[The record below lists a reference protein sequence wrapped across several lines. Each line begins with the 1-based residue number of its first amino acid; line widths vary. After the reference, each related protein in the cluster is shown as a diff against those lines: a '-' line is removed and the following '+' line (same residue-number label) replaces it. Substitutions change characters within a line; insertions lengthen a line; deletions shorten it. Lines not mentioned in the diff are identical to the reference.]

1 MFKDEK
7 IPCVNILVLV
17 VISYILIKFIDNYE
31 SVFAVIN
38 SFISILAPFIF
49 AFVIAYILNPILSF
63 LEKRFHLK
71 RSMSI
76 AITYIVIISLILIFL
91 IILLPK
97 AASSLAELV
106 ENLPKFTY
114 QTEQWIDRYISNS
127 ESLSKIRMKALKNNN
142 ITSIIPKMT
151 GILKIIL
158 DTIFDKT
165 ISITLSLINVVFGF
179 IISIYILYDKEKII
193 KTTQKFI
200 YIILKRNNGDRL
212 IDLIQNIHSML
223 GICIGNK
230 AFDSIIIASICFVG
244 LTVLGSPYTL
254 LITIIVGITNMVPYF
269 GPTIGMIV
277 AFIINLFFNPFKA
290 VKVLIFLFFLQQID
304 SWYLDPKLVGNR
316 VGLSPLL
323 AIFAITIGGKL
334 FGVIGMLL
342 AVPTMAVIKIYMD
355 KILRK
360 YPQVDKGNGTV

>member
-7 IPCVNILVLV
+7 IPYRNILVLV
-17 VISYILIKFIDNYE
+17 IISYILIKLIDNYE
-31 SVFAVIN
+31 AIFGVIN
-38 SFISILAPFIF
+38 SFVSMLAPFIF

-76 AITYIVIISLILIFL
+76 AITYIVILSLILIVF

-97 AASSLAELV
+97 AAYSLADLV
-106 ENLPKFTY
+106 DNLPQFTH
-114 QTEQWIDRYISNS
+114 QTQQWIDNYISNS
-127 ESLSKIRMKALKNNN
+127 HLLSNIRMKALKNSN
-142 ITSIIPKMT
+142 ITPIIPKMT
-151 GILKIIL
+151 NALKMIL
-158 DTIFDKT
+158 DIIFDKT
-165 ISITLSLINVVFGF
+165 ISITVSLINVIFGL
-179 IISIYILYDKEKII
+179 IISIYVLFDKEKII
-193 KTTQKFI
+193 KTIQKFI
-200 YIILKRNNGDRL
+200 YIILKRNNGDIV
-212 IDLIQNIHSML
+212 IDLLKNIHSML

-230 AFDSIIIASICFVG
+230 AFDSMIIASICFVA

-290 VKVLIFLFFLQQID
+290 VKILIFLFFLQQFD

-316 VGLSPLL
+316 VGLSPFL
-323 AIFAITIGGKL
+323 AIFAITIGGSL

-342 AVPTMAVIKIYMD
+342 AVPTMAVIKIYVE
-355 KILRK
+355 KILVK
-360 YPQVDKGNGTV
+360 YSESDKENSAA

>member
-7 IPCVNILVLV
+7 IPYVNILVLV
-17 VISYILIKFIDNYE
+17 VISYILVKLIDNYQ
-31 SVFAVIN
+31 SVFTVID
-38 SFISILAPFIF
+38 SFISILSPFIF

-76 AITYIVIISLILIFL
+76 AITYIIIISLILIFL

-97 AASSLAELV
+97 AAASLADLV
-106 ENLPKFTY
+106 DNLPQFTY
-114 QTEQWIDRYISNS
+114 QTEQWIDKYISNS
-127 ESLSKIRMKALKNNN
+127 DILSKIRMKALKNNN
-142 ITSIIPKMT
+142 ITPVIPKIT
-151 GILKIIL
+151 STLKIIL
-158 DTIFDKT
+158 DIIFDKT
-165 ISITLSLINVVFGF
+165 ISITVSLINVVFGF
-179 IISIYILYDKEKII
+179 IISIYILCDKEKII

-200 YIILKRNNGDRL
+200 YIIFKKNNGDIL
-212 IDLIQNIHSML
+212 IGLLENIHSML

-277 AFIINLFFNPFKA
+277 AFIINIFFSPFKA
-290 VKVLIFLFFLQQID
+290 VKVLIFLFFLQQFD

-323 AIFAITIGGKL
+323 AIFAITIGGSL

-342 AVPTMAVIKIYMD
+342 AVPIMAVIKIYID

-360 YPQVDKGNGTV
+360 YPKVDKDNSAA